1 MDRKLHQKLQN
12 KMFERYTDRARRI
25 MAMANQETK
34 RFGHTRLEVDFVML
48 AFLKH
53 GEGVGAAV
61 LERRGIDLAS
71 MQVELEQNRI
81 IPQKA
86 SRLLGKLRQTRAA
99 KALVKHSIECARRLG
114 HNYVGSEHLLVA
126 MCQSEEGAAAE
137 LLRNCGLDQET
148 LEKTIRSVLGEDEA
162 A

>member
-1 MDRKLHQKLQN
+1 
-12 KMFERYTDRARRI
+12 MFERYTDRARKI

-61 LERRGIDLAS
+61 LERCGVDLAS
-71 MQVELEQNRI
+71 MQAELEKDRV
-81 IPQKA
+81 IPVQP
-86 SRLLGKLRQTRAA
+86 SGFRGKPRQTRAT
-99 KALVKHSIECARRLG
+99 KVLVKHSIDCARRLG
-114 HNYVGSEHLLVA
+114 HPYVGSEHLLVA
-126 MCQSEEGAAAE
+126 MLQSEEGTAAE
-137 LLRNCGLDQET
+137 LLKKRGLDHAT
-148 LEKTIRSVLGEDEA
+148 LEKTIRSVLGEDKA